1 MTGQRYQT
9 ASKAIS
15 DFTNAREG
23 DALGLT
29 LFGSHQIRWIPLT
42 KDLKAIRNAMP
53 FADPQRQPPHMSGTA
68 IGAALRFCK
77 NNMEAEA
84 QEGDRLI
91 VMVSDG
97 ASSDLDGGQN
107 EAVGEEL
114 KRAGITLYHVHVAEE
129 AIPSEVV
136 DMTHLTGGEA
146 FAATDADSIKQ
157 VFRHID
163 KMRPAKFKPVG
174 TIPLDHFRPFAL
186 AALALCGL
194 QLLGLMG
201 MRYTPW

>member
-1 MTGQRYQT
+1 
-9 ASKAIS
+9 
-15 DFTNAREG
+15 
-23 DALGLT
+23 
-29 LFGSHQIRWIPLT
+29 
-42 KDLKAIRNAMP
+42 
-53 FADPQRQPPHMSGTA
+53 
-68 IGAALRFCK
+68 
-77 NNMEAEA
+77 MEAEA